1 MGLLRGEERRK
12 RMAGFLKSIFGDTN
26 EKELKKLFKIAEQ
39 IDALDSQ
46 MQAKTDEELRDYT
59 RQFKERLAKGE
70 TLDDIL
76 VEAFAVERE
85 ASWRVLNIKPFMV
98 QLV

>member
-59 RQFKERLAKGE
+59 WLLYTSPMSRSVFSTRLRTWAISQALYRGE
-70 TLDDIL
+70 LSDL
-76 VEAFAVERE
+76 
-85 ASWRVLNIKPFMV
+85 
-98 QLV
+98 